1 MMSSMLSTTSAM
13 SATSVVSTFASVGVA
28 EVSVIGVICLILLL
42 ALSEIL
48 SASKF
53 WNSRLATMLNAA
65 ILPMLVAF
73 AGIVVFRVM
82 AVLR

>member
-1 MMSSMLSTTSAM
+1 M